1 MDGQYFV
8 SGKGITQGMYHV
20 FYRGRFDGSSCYRDD
35 SLLINDNDLWTVKG
49 LIEALCDAVPG
60 YDVYGKSIVTPEQW
74 REVGMLI
81 QSKDRESQIAYA
93 EADSWAQDVFKSFDC
108 FTIIGL

>member
-1 MDGQYFV
+1 MISKYFM

-20 FYRGRFDGSSCYRDD
+20 FYRGHFEGGSCYKDD
-35 SLLINDNDLWTVKG
+35 ALLINDNDFWTIKG
-49 LIEALCDAVPG
+49 FIEALYDAVPG
-60 YDVYGKSIVTPEQW
+60 YDAYGKSVVTLEQW
-74 REVGMLI
+74 REVGILI

-93 EADSWAQDVFKSFDC
+93 EADSWAQEVFKGYDC

>member
-1 MDGQYFV
+1 MNNQYFV
-8 SGKGITQGMYHV
+8 SGKDKAHGMYHV
-20 FYRGRFDGSSCYRDD
+20 FYRGRFVEGSCYANDA
-35 SLLINDNDLWTVKG
+35 LLIDDNDLWTVDG
-49 LIEALCDAVPG
+49 LMEALYDAIPG
-60 YDVYGKSIVTPEQW
+60 YDVYGKTIVTQEQW

-93 EADSWAQDVFKSFDC
+93 EADSWAQEVFKTHDC